1 MAIVTVKNK
10 YQVVIP
16 QSVRDQ
22 MEVNVG
28 DLLDAK
34 VEKGK
39 ITFTPKSVVDRAIAE
54 GLADVE
60 AGRVSGPFDN
70 VEDMLASLKG
80 KKRKTAARPK
90 PRPR

>member
-1 MAIVTVKNK
+1 MSIVTVKNK

-22 MEVNVG
+22 MDVTVG
-28 DLLDAK
+28 DLLEAT

-39 ITFTPKSVVDRAIAE
+39 ITFAPKSVVDRAIAE
-54 GLADVE
+54 GFADIK
-60 AGRVSGPFDN
+60 AGRVSRPFDN

-80 KKRKTAARPK
+80 KKTKTARTK
-90 PRPR
+90 SRTR